1 MASKHIIVI
10 GAGISGLTAAFRL
23 QRAGHAVSVFEARQR
38 VGGRM
43 ITIDWKGFSIDPG
56 AEFVTGADKFLL
68 EMVAD
73 LGIEDQLIDYSE
85 QSSGFDVS
93 VMRDGEV
100 HSFNFMSIA
109 SYFGWTGVSL
119 KARLSMLKLLPYMM
133 RAGRADIYYPESAPG
148 TDDVPMEQ
156 FFYEKINA
164 EMFEYWVEPTM
175 DVFCGYVPEN
185 LSAKM
190 LLLLFGSYLS
200 QKLFTFEGG
209 IGYFPEQL
217 ASQVG
222 VTLGAVVSNVEMK
235 ADDSGVKVDYQVD
248 GQSKTIEADQ
258 VVVAV
263 PGDKVLELFDD
274 PSPAWKQFF
283 TQVGYTRVGIVYHHV
298 EGDDPAFE
306 EGGIMFPR
314 SEPWNLSAVGWKRRD
329 DGRVLV
335 MSDLKAHLYD
345 PAINDDELSAMI
357 TDEMIQAVPAFEG
370 AIQDQMVFRWPRK
383 VPKYPVGYL
392 TALKAFKDEPQ
403 EGPVYF
409 CGDYLIGPN
418 AGAALAS
425 GWLCAERVVGNSPVV
440 K

>member
-1 MASKHIIVI
+1 MTSKYILVV
-10 GAGISGLTAAFRL
+10 GAGISGLTAAYRL
-23 QRAGHAVSVFEARQR
+23 QRAGHEVSVLEARQW

-73 LGIEDQLIDYSE
+73 LGIQGQMVDYSE
-85 QSSGFDVS
+85 QSTGFEVS
-93 VMRDGEV
+93 VMRDGQV

-109 SYFGWTGVSL
+109 SYFGWSGVSL
-119 KARLSMLKLLPYMM
+119 KARLSMLKLLPYML
-133 RAGRADIYYPESAPG
+133 RSGRSDVYRPESAPG
-148 TDDVPMEQ
+148 GDDVPMEQ

-164 EMFEYWVEPTM
+164 EMFEYWVEPMM
-175 DVFCGYVPEN
+175 DVFCGYMPED

-200 QKLFTFEGG
+200 QKLYTFEGG
-209 IGYFPEQL
+209 IGFLPQQL
-217 ASQVG
+217 AEKVG
-222 VTLGAVVSNVEMK
+222 VTTGAAVSNIEIK
-235 ADDSGVKVDYQVD
+235 DDGSGVKASYQLD
-248 GQSKTIEADQ
+248 GQVKSLDADR

-263 PGDKVLELFDD
+263 PGDQVLALFAA
-274 PSPAWKQFF
+274 PRPAWRQFF
-283 TQVGYTRVGIVYHHV
+283 KQVDFTRVGIVYHHV

-306 EGGIMFPR
+306 QGGIMFPR
-314 SEPWNLSAVGWKRRD
+314 KEPWKLSALGWKRRE

-345 PAINDDELSAMI
+345 PASSDEELRAVI
-357 TDEMIQAVPAFEG
+357 TAEMVRAVPAFEG

-383 VPKYPVGYL
+383 VAKYPVGYL
-392 TALKAFKDEPQ
+392 SALQRFKEDPQ
-403 EGPVYF
+403 EGPIYF

-425 GWLCAERVVGNSPVV
+425 GWLCAERMENNINSMR
-440 K
+440 